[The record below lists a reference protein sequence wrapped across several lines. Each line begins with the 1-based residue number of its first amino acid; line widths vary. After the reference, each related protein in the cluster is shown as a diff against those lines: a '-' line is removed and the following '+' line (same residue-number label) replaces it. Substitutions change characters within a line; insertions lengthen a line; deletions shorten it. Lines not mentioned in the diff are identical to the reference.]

1 MSIKRIENIHFSLS
15 QVLTLPLMPSIN
27 SFLCIIPENFAQKQ
41 AYLNTSPPVGLSPY
55 SQSHRS
61 LSLFAIS

>member
-1 MSIKRIENIHFSLS
+1 MGIKWIENIHFSLS
-15 QVLTLPLMPSIN
+15 QALTLPIMPSTN

-55 SQSHRS
+55 SQSYGS
-61 LSLFAIS
+61 LSLFTIS